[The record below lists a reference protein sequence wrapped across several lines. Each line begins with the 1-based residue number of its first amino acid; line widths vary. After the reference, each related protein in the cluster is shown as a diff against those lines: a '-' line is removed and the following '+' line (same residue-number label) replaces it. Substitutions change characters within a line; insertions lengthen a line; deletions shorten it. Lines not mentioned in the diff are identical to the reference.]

1 MSAPPILGLVLTGGR
16 SSRMNRDKASLA
28 YHGRS
33 QLERTMDLLAPFCS
47 KSFVSVRADQTS
59 DPLRSRYSQIV
70 DQASEL
76 GPLAGILAAQAE
88 SPTAAWLVVA
98 CDLPRLDADTLA
110 QLTQQR
116 DPQRLATAFRSSSDG
131 LPEPLCAL
139 YEPASA
145 PAIAAYAASG
155 GRCPRKFLLNHDV
168 ALFDLAHRDALDNV
182 NTGAEYW
189 QTMDQLAPENTQQ
202 ARDLR
207 VQYFAILREQSGLR
221 EEQLHTR
228 ARNPAELYEELRAR
242 HGFTLD
248 RASLRV
254 AVNEEFGS
262 WEQPLLS
269 GDSVVFIPPVAGG

>member
-228 ARNPAELYEELRAR
+228 ARNPGELYEELRAR